1 MSTTKGNT
9 QPSNPSSS
17 KDAPSSPNPSST
29 DSKSSN
35 SSNPS
40 TDSNSSNPSST
51 EINPST
57 STTSPRRP
65 TPLDLNNT
73 LTDAQISRRSRIF
86 GRRPS
91 DISMSS
97 GIFGRRTS
105 DLSPTDR
112 ALMSREPSATGVVA
126 KKTSFSLPRANSA
139 PEKKADDVPAELK
152 RVASD
157 MSTRSKESQRGGFLK
172 KVVESGNEEGND
184 SDDENDGDEDDGWDF
199 KCIGLDH
206 DPACPGEGI
215 SGRG

>member
-1 MSTTKGNT
+1 MSTTKDST
-9 QPSNPSSS
+9 QPSHLPSS
-17 KDAPSSPNPSST
+17 KDTPLS
-29 DSKSSN
+29 
-35 SSNPS
+35 
-40 TDSNSSNPSST
+40 SSNPSST
-51 EINPST
+51 DNSPNPST
-57 STTSPRRP
+57 NDPLPATTTTSPRRP

-73 LTDAQISRRSRIF
+73 LTNAQISRRSRIF

-97 GIFGRRTS
+97 GIFGRRNS
-105 DLSPTDR
+105 DLSPTAEGFQR
-112 ALMSREPSATGVVA
+112 TPMPREPSATGVVA

-172 KVVESGNEEGND
+172 KVMESGDEVGSD
-184 SDDENDGDEDDGWDF
+184 SDGDDDDEDDGWDF